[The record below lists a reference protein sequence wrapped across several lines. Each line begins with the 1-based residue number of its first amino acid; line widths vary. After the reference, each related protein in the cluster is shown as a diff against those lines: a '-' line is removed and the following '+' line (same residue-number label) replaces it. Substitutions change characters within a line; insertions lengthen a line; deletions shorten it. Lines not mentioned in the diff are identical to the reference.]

1 MSFMESAAQVLLVAA
16 QLFAILNPPSSI
28 PAFLAITEREDT
40 RARARLAKLTTWLVL
55 ALMLAF
61 ALTGNYLLAAL
72 DISLESLKLGGGLL
86 LLALALDMVL
96 GSRQEGQDGRE
107 EAGIVP
113 VVTPLLVG
121 PGTITT
127 LVILSAYYPAPVLL
141 AAVGVTAAAA
151 YICLRFSDLIMR
163 LLGRMGVS
171 AFSRLMAVLIAA
183 MACEMIHSA
192 LLAWGIAK
200 A

>member
-1 MSFMESAAQVLLVAA
+1 MSLMDVLAQVLLVAA

-28 PAFLAITEREDT
+28 PAFLALTEREDS
-40 RARARLAKLTTWLVL
+40 RGRAKLARTATWLVL

-61 ALTGNYLLAAL
+61 ALLGHHLLAAL
-72 DISLESLKLGGGLL
+72 SVSLESLKLGGGLL

-96 GSRQEGQDGRE
+96 GSRSEERADRE
-107 EAGIVP
+107 ASIVP

-127 LVILSAYYPAPVLL
+127 LVILSAYHPVPVLL
-141 AAVGVTAAAA
+141 AAVGVAAAAA
-151 YICLRFSDLIMR
+151 YVCLRFADVIMR
-163 LLGRMGVS
+163 FLGRTGVS
-171 AFSRLMAVLIAA
+171 ALSRLMAVLMAA

-200 A
+200 S